1 MKALHNHF
9 THPEEAT
16 TYIPIDKETALR
28 LAQPPEGSDRELWL
42 YELCRFLCEKVNSII
57 IALFA
62 DNPPCSAQTCP
73 EMRAS
78 EWQYLCAVHDP
89 PKCCCAIDY
98 CCHTLD
104 WAANTLTSPKHFP
117 SRLSLGTDANNT
129 QQQVR
134 QLTNIFRRVYRIF
147 AHAWF
152 QHREVF
158 WRVEGKSGLYV
169 FFKTVTDIYN
179 LIPEESYTVPPE
191 AEGIETTPINPHPE
205 QRILWKSDME
215 DHEEKR
221 GGPPDGAEPNVNVSG
236 HTTKLH
242 RQPSGKEVNVA
253 PNTVDEKNKEKQVD
267 ELHSQAGP
275 SCKQIVG
282 SNSTGDAEDDGHEEV
297 GSKGNNKELSP
308 TMPSQDPKSS
318 NDSSTVAPVEE
329 EAGNTTEIEIGHEL
343 DPSLTIQ
350 NESASQESSK
360 DEVKNTDSNSAPIY
374 VDNKQAGK
382 GELASDSV
390 GN

>member
-1 MKALHNHF
+1 MNCV
-9 THPEEAT
+9 
-16 TYIPIDKETALR
+16 PIDREAALR
-28 LAQPPEGSDRELWL
+28 LAQPPEGGDRELWL

-62 DNPPCSAQTCP
+62 DDPPCSAQTCS

-117 SRLSLGTDANNT
+117 SRLALGTDANNT

-169 FFKTVTDIYN
+169 LFKTVTDSYN
-179 LIPEESYTVPPE
+179 LIPEDSYTVPPE

-205 QRILWKSDME
+205 QRVLWRPTMEQHDEKGEELSD
-215 DHEEKR
+215 DNEKT
-221 GGPPDGAEPNVNVSG
+221 VNVSG

-242 RQPSGKEVNVA
+242 RQLSGKKATAKPTPSE
-253 PNTVDEKNKEKQVD
+253 EKDGEDQASK
-267 ELHSQAGP
+267 LHDDTRVSGESADKIEASKTAQ
-275 SCKQIVG
+275 
-282 SNSTGDAEDDGHEEV
+282 GDDPEGGKSGGDMEEV
-297 GSKGNNKELSP
+297 RAKPSTEPDLPDEDNRTDEETGNI
-308 TMPSQDPKSS
+308 
-318 NDSSTVAPVEE
+318 
-329 EAGNTTEIEIGHEL
+329 TEIEIGHEPELGLKLRDEDSTL
-343 DPSLTIQ
+343 DRSKEQNNNTELNSESTSL
-350 NESASQESSK
+350 A
-360 DEVKNTDSNSAPIY
+360 D
-374 VDNKQAGK
+374 
-382 GELASDSV
+382 
-390 GN
+390 

>member
-1 MKALHNHF
+1 MHNHF

-16 TYIPIDKETALR
+16 NYIPIDKEAALR

-104 WAANTLTSPKHFP
+104 WAANTLTSPRHFP
-117 SRLSLGTDANNT
+117 SRLALGTDANNT

-169 FFKTVTDIYN
+169 FFKTVTDTYN

-191 AEGIETTPINPHPE
+191 AEGIETTPIDPHPE

-215 DHEEKR
+215 DQDEKR
-221 GGPPDGAEPNVNVSG
+221 GDPSGGTESSLNISG

-242 RQPSGKEVNVA
+242 RQPSGKSANA
-253 PNTVDEKNKEKQVD
+253 TSNTVEEKDEEKQVD
-267 ELHSQAGP
+267 ESQSQAGL
-275 SCKQIVG
+275 SRKEASATDSRKSV
-282 SNSTGDAEDDGHEEV
+282 EDDSQEEV
-297 GSKGNNKELSP
+297 DSKSSGKGLSS
-308 TMPSQDPKSS
+308 TTLSQDMKFPS
-318 NDSSTVAPVEE
+318 DPSTVAPVDEE
-329 EAGNTTEIEIGHEL
+329 TSNITEIEIGHEPE
-343 DPSLTIQ
+343 PSLTIH
-350 NESASQESSK
+350 NENTSQEGSK
-360 DEVKNTDSNSAPIY
+360 DETKSTSSDSNPDY
-374 VDNKQAGK
+374 VENEQAGK
-382 GELASDSV
+382 GELASNSV
-390 GN
+390 ED

>member
-1 MKALHNHF
+1 MHNHF

-16 TYIPIDKETALR
+16 NDVPIDKEAALR

-117 SRLSLGTDANNT
+117 SRLALGTDANNT

-169 FFKTVTDIYN
+169 FFKTVTDAYN

-205 QRILWKSDME
+205 QRILWKPDME
-215 DHEEKR
+215 DREEKR
-221 GGPPDGAEPNVNVSG
+221 EDSPDGAETNVNVSG
-236 HTTKLH
+236 RTTKLH
-242 RQPSGKEVNVA
+242 RQPFGKNTGAA
-253 PNTVDEKNKEKQVD
+253 PVTTDEKDEENQVG
-267 ELHSQAGP
+267 ELHSQADLSHKENLISDSSKDSEENGY
-275 SCKQIVG
+275 
-282 SNSTGDAEDDGHEEV
+282 EEV
-297 GSKGNNKELSP
+297 GNEDNDKNLSSMSP
-308 TMPSQDPKSS
+308 LRDLKAS
-318 NDSSTVAPVEE
+318 NDSSAVAPIEE
-329 EAGNTTEIEIGHEL
+329 EAGNTTEIEIGHEPE
-343 DPSLTIQ
+343 PSLVIQ
-350 NESASQESSK
+350 NESIGQESSK
-360 DEVKNTDSNSAPIY
+360 DEGEDTNSKLTSDY
-374 VDNKQAGK
+374 EDNRPAGK

-390 GN
+390 GD